1 MYICPTNYLST
12 YMKHTILS
20 LILLAWG
27 AQAYPQTTENVP
39 SDATFTPPFDFPI
52 TFSGNFGE
60 IRANHFHGG
69 LDFKTGGTIGKPVHA
84 LAEGY
89 ISRIR
94 VTHGSG
100 YVLDVAYNNGYKTIN
115 RHLSA
120 LWVMWPAVWKTCNM
134 KRNHGKWRLLP
145 NRVNIR

>member
-1 MYICPTNYLST
+1 MPDKLFIDLYE
-12 YMKHTILS
+12 HTILS

-89 ISRIR
+89 IS
-94 VTHGSG
+94 
-100 YVLDVAYNNGYKTIN
+100 AYS
-115 RHLSA
+115 RHAWFDMCS
-120 LWVMWPAVWKTCNM
+120 M
-134 KRNHGKWRLLP
+134 
-145 NRVNIR
+145 

>member
-60 IRANHFHGG
+60 IRANHFHCG
-69 LDFKTGGTIGKPVHA
+69 LDFKT
-84 LAEGY
+84 
-89 ISRIR
+89 
-94 VTHGSG
+94 
-100 YVLDVAYNNGYKTIN
+100 
-115 RHLSA
+115 
-120 LWVMWPAVWKTCNM
+120 
-134 KRNHGKWRLLP
+134 
-145 NRVNIR
+145 